1 MDYLPLPGTP
11 VEDLDTPAII
21 VDLDIAESN
30 IKAMADFAKENGV
43 SMRPH
48 MKTGKSPFWA
58 RKLMDAGAIG
68 VCAAKVGEAEILA
81 DGGIPEILIPN
92 QVVGSTKIRRLFGV
106 SAQSNVTVAVDSHEN
121 VAELSEAAQAFDI
134 ELGVILEIETGMNR
148 AGVEPGEVATTLAK
162 AVDVAQGLRFDGV
175 MGYEGG
181 TVWTE
186 GFEKRK
192 ADTLKTIDK
201 LLAAADDIEFNGL
214 EVKIISAG
222 GTGSYDIT
230 GKVDRVTELQCGSYL
245 FMDAKYME
253 VFGDHPHPFGT
264 ALTVLGTVTSRPVP
278 GRAIADP
285 GMKAVATDVD
295 KPKVVGIKGLTV
307 RSMSEEHCVMTTE
320 GEAENLK
327 IGDKISLL
335 PMHSDTT
342 IAQHDYYYCVRNGVL
357 ETIVELTG
365 RGRFM

>member
-21 VDLDIAESN
+21 VNLDIAESN

-48 MKTGKSPFWA
+48 MKTAKSPYWA
-58 RKLMDAGAIG
+58 RKQMEAGAIG

-81 DGGIPEILIPN
+81 EGGIQEILIPN
-92 QVVGSTKIRRLFGV
+92 QVVGATKIRRLFGV
-106 SAQSNVTVAVDSHEN
+106 AARSNMTVAVDSHEN
-121 VAELSEAAQAFDI
+121 VAELSEAAQAFGI
-134 ELGVILEIETGMNR
+134 ELGVILEVETGMNR

-162 AVDVAQGLRFDGV
+162 AVDRASGLRFDGI

-181 TVWTE
+181 SVFTE

-192 ADTLKTIDK
+192 ADTLLTVDK
-201 LLAAADDIEFNGL
+201 LLAAADDIEANGI

-230 GKVDRVTELQCGSYL
+230 GKVNRITELQCGSYL

-253 VFGDHPHPFGT
+253 VFGDHPHPFRT

-285 GMKAVATDVD
+285 GMKAVATDID
-295 KPKVVGIKGLTV
+295 KPKAVGIEGLTV
-307 RSMSEEHCVMTTE
+307 RGMSEEHCVLSTE
-320 GEAENLK
+320 GPSEDLK

-357 ETIVELTG
+357 ETIVEIAG

>member
-30 IKAMADFAKENGV
+30 IKAMADFAKENDV

-92 QVVGSTKIRRLFGV
+92 QVVGTTKIRRLFGV
-106 SAQSNVTVAVDSHEN
+106 AARSNVTVAVDS
-121 VAELSEAAQAFDI
+121 
-134 ELGVILEIETGMNR
+134 
-148 AGVEPGEVATTLAK
+148 
-162 AVDVAQGLRFDGV
+162 DGV
-175 MGYEGG
+175 MGYEGR

-192 ADTLKTIDK
+192 SETLKTIDR
-201 LLAAADDIEFNGL
+201 LLAAADDIESNGL

-253 VFGDHPHPFGT
+253 VFGDHPHPFRT
-264 ALTVLGTVTSRPVP
+264 ALTVLGTVTSRPVR

-295 KPKVVGIKGLTV
+295 KPKTVGIEGLMV
-307 RSMSEEHCVMTTE
+307 RGMSEEHCVMTTE

-327 IGDKISLL
+327 IGDKITLL

>member
-30 IKAMADFAKENGV
+30 IKAMADFAKENDV

-92 QVVGSTKIRRLFGV
+92 QVVGTTKIRRLFGV
-106 SAQSNVTVAVDSHEN
+106 AARSNVTVAVDSHEN
-121 VAELSEAAQAFDI
+121 VAELSQAAQAFGI
-134 ELGVILEIETGMNR
+134 ELGVILEVETGMNR

-162 AVDVAQGLRFDGV
+162 AVESAKGLRFDGV
-175 MGYEGG
+175 MGYEGR

-192 ADTLKTIDK
+192 SETLKTID
-201 LLAAADDIEFNGL
+201 
-214 EVKIISAG
+214 
-222 GTGSYDIT
+222 
-230 GKVDRVTELQCGSYL
+230 
-245 FMDAKYME
+245 
-253 VFGDHPHPFGT
+253 
-264 ALTVLGTVTSRPVP
+264 
-278 GRAIADP
+278 
-285 GMKAVATDVD
+285 
-295 KPKVVGIKGLTV
+295 
-307 RSMSEEHCVMTTE
+307 
-320 GEAENLK
+320 
-327 IGDKISLL
+327 
-335 PMHSDTT
+335 
-342 IAQHDYYYCVRNGVL
+342 
-357 ETIVELTG
+357 
-365 RGRFM
+365 